1 MGVALY
7 CLWHLDGHHS
17 TLKSRACAVP
27 QMFSEFVGFNCPERY
42 KGMKR
47 GPESLC
53 GNILQVHS
61 QALLEVAQQPW
72 LHSSKWKGIL
82 ASLNSLAESLNKY
95 SLYLSK
101 KNTEVAENHML
112 LSPVRQATT
121 ADGASLSE
129 SMIVIPKAQYVKPAI
144 ATHHTCL
151 QSTLSSSVEYTPVYL
166 NDILPADRRYRK
178 ISIYA

>member
-1 MGVALY
+1 
-7 CLWHLDGHHS
+7 
-17 TLKSRACAVP
+17 
-27 QMFSEFVGFNCPERY
+27 
-42 KGMKR
+42 
-47 GPESLC
+47 
-53 GNILQVHS
+53 
-61 QALLEVAQQPW
+61 
-72 LHSSKWKGIL
+72 
-82 ASLNSLAESLNKY
+82 
-95 SLYLSK
+95 
-101 KNTEVAENHML
+101 ML

-166 NDILPADRRYRK
+166 NDILPADRRYCK

>member
-1 MGVALY
+1 MATTALLRAERVLFLR
-7 CLWHLDGHHS
+7 CSRSLWASIAL
-17 TLKSRACAVP
+17 R
-27 QMFSEFVGFNCPERY
+27 E
-42 KGMKR
+42 KR

-101 KNTEVAENHML
+101 KNTEVAENHKL

-129 SMIVIPKAQYVKPAI
+129 SMIVIPKAQPAI
-144 ATHHTCL
+144 TTHHTCL

-166 NDILPADRRYRK
+166 NDILPADRCRK